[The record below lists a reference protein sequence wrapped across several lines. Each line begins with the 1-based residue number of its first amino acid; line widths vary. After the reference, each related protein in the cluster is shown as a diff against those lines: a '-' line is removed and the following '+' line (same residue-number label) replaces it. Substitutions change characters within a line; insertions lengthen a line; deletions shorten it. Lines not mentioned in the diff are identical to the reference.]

1 MASSTSTSRSFVQK
15 LPKSSANDIRRQTAA
30 GLKSAE
36 GSLLNPSV
44 GRSYNSQFSHPGH
57 HAPLTSTSS
66 FGGEEY
72 LVEPLDYE
80 DYVVSQRPSLGDKD
94 PLSHLMEFPSDDIEV
109 SILPRK
115 IRTMG
120 HVVPEEPLEKLDPL
134 VQNAVNC
141 YTSDWVVTK
150 RRYQHHS
157 SSVQVQNYYE
167 DVTTT
172 YHNTLKQEFEVD
184 ETSDLL
190 TPDEETDRNQKNQ
203 RRSWYNRSFTTNSR
217 YQSQMSLQTPLLNLS
232 RRDSVAS
239 LNDLDKFSEMSQTS
253 LRRRY
258 SCIDR
263 NYKRISGSTL
273 TLEHTD
279 INVIIDDVDG
289 DKTPTNECVP
299 SRLDPAILMNAL
311 NKVSDF
317 SIIRTDQ
324 DSGGETPTRQS
335 WASFDLGA
343 QVPDAT
349 IPGVFTPH
357 RRDNKSSGF
366 ETNVPK
372 GHRNKELFSLY
383 PPQYDEELIERRL
396 PAEVPSENIKH
407 RILVQ
412 CNKLELNVKF
422 EPFFASMAL
431 YDAKEKKKVSENFY
445 FDMNNEDMRSMMVG
459 HINKIDYTTQARSCV
474 FGVSSN
480 TSDLFLVVKLE
491 KVLQGDINEAAEPY
505 IKEQVVQKVKLN
517 AAEACFKLGKY
528 RMPFAWTA
536 IWVPNIIKGKDFD
549 KCNDSGGS
557 DIECTSGSN
566 SLERKASA
574 SFDQFRRGR
583 DTSSSLERQAATNV
597 SKRSSWSSSSAFGL
611 NALNSVE
618 ESPSNSLD
626 NFPPVTLTVSSFLKQ
641 EGDKLKD
648 EDLYK
653 LLQDLKRPSPALK
666 RIKCIRGTLKLD
678 ISVAPEQTKYCLT
691 PELAKIIPFYDTKTR
706 PTKEIL
712 EFPAR
717 DVLQPNYQFRNLIY
731 ICPKDL
737 NFTNRSGERARN
749 IAIKIQFKAGEDESS
764 SLHNIFGKSSGP
776 EFVHEA
782 YTAVTYHNK
791 YPDFYEEVKVKLPSN
806 LRDYHHIFFTFYHIS
821 CQGQRKEQE
830 SVDTPVGYSWIP
842 IYKNGSLQTG
852 LFELP
857 VMIDHPPPRYSFIS
871 TDAAPPGTKW
881 VDNKKLIFTIE
892 VNACTTVHPVD
903 QYLDPFC
910 ALTASLQ
917 LGTSDVPNNMKSN
930 HCEEDL
936 KYILNTLSASRLTP
950 LVQFLPLVLDKL
962 LLLMV
967 KPSESSFDVGQAAF
981 NSIASVVQ
989 KISSAV
995 ELQSENDRHGRNNL
1009 LTSYVHYQ
1017 AHLPH
1022 PNLKPC
1028 KVTGR
1033 QKKPFMPPPG
1043 DMSLMADD
1051 EVGKIIGQSIGVPS
1065 IRNNNEVISSSPLN
1079 VKLVH
1084 EQIALQ
1090 LSIASGKHREL
1101 ALNCSWFFLELM
1113 IKAMIEHL
1121 ATTSRLGSHR
1131 KNRFSDQFNDDVT
1144 NLVSSIT
1151 SEIISRV
1158 QSNINLVEKINSCLA
1173 FFLHDLLSVMDRGFV
1188 FSLIKMYIKDTTHNR
1203 NSHNTSESINIWNLQ
1218 LDFIRIVCSHE
1229 HFVTLNIPTRDPLL
1243 LPSRSVSPSPSV
1255 RSNDSQNSF
1264 VTFLS
1269 SSSKE
1274 NTHWSDLT
1282 FEFKRQHFL
1291 VGLVLTQLSQALDQ
1305 MSSEIHYRAVNTI
1318 RNLLSSHDLDSRYQE
1333 PEYRSRVA
1341 SLYLPLVS
1349 IIIDNCHKLYAWVE
1363 NGDSRIVGNGYGQN
1377 LNLNLI
1383 LNVISSNL
1391 SHSKGPVPM
1400 VLKEETTR
1408 HLLICFLWVIKNI
1421 EGNTLKQWWSEL
1433 SSPKLQIL
1441 LELLR
1446 ITISCF
1452 QYKGKKIIRKNASLG
1467 FRKSSDNVKSRLED
1481 FIMGQGSA
1489 RQDMI
1494 QRARR
1499 GDNRLPPSPNPDGN
1513 RRWHKSSFIKNSLQ
1527 PSDSLPGNAS
1537 PSAMSSSYYGGMN
1550 QCHINAYLADP
1561 EIHSHIEGNLSTET
1575 NNLVLDAL
1583 EVIVQ
1588 VVAQMDQSQGL
1599 LANVLKVLLHALG
1612 SNQST
1617 SLLQR
1622 LFSVQRS
1629 FVFKFPSL
1637 LFDEASEH
1645 CADLC
1650 LRLLK
1655 HCSSSIGSVRSQS
1668 SASLYILM
1676 RQNFEIG
1683 NYFARIK
1690 MQVTMSLSQLVG
1702 TSSNFNEDFL
1712 RRSLKTILV
1721 YAEEDEEFSDTAFR
1735 KQVQGLVSNLHMI
1748 LSDTVKMKEYQDDPE
1763 MLLDLM
1769 YRIAKG
1775 YQNSPDLR
1783 LTWLE
1788 SMAKKHEEQ
1797 NHFAEAGMCKIH
1809 CCALVSEYLHLLED
1823 RKYMPTG
1830 AVTYS
1835 KITPNA
1841 LEESAAS
1848 DDLVSP
1854 DEEGICTGSKFTES
1868 GLMTMLDEAA
1878 KYLGQ
1883 AGMYETVH
1891 GIYKVGIPIAEHNR
1905 NFKKMSEI
1913 YQDLHE
1919 AFKNIDR
1926 LQGRRIFATYF
1937 RVGFYGARLFGDLD
1951 KAEFVY
1957 KEKALAKLPEIAQ
1970 RLEKFYGD
1978 KFGYDNLIII
1988 KDSKNV
1994 ETNDLI
2000 PEKAYIQIT
2009 YVEPFFDNYELRD
2022 RVTVFEKNF
2031 NLSRFV
2037 FATPFTPDGS
2047 PHGELHEQ
2055 YKRKTILTVEN
2066 HFPYVKTRI
2075 RVRERKQFVLTP
2087 IEVAIED
2094 IRKKTQEL
2102 EVAVNQDPADPKI
2115 LQMVLQGCIGTTV
2128 NQGPMEVAN
2137 VFLKDLFEMNIVIH
2151 PTEFQNKLRLCFK
2164 DFSKKCR
2171 DALERNKKLIT
2182 HDQKEYQ
2189 KELQKNYATFERHLA
2204 PLFRDNGSMPQL
2216 PESNDVIETKVT
2228 SPMI

>member
-190 TPDEETDRNQKNQ
+190 TPDEETD
-203 RRSWYNRSFTTNSR
+203 
-217 YQSQMSLQTPLLNLS
+217 
-232 RRDSVAS
+232 
-239 LNDLDKFSEMSQTS
+239 
-253 LRRRY
+253 
-258 SCIDR
+258 
-263 NYKRISGSTL
+263 
-273 TLEHTD
+273 
-279 INVIIDDVDG
+279 
-289 DKTPTNECVP
+289 
-299 SRLDPAILMNAL
+299 
-311 NKVSDF
+311 
-317 SIIRTDQ
+317 DQ

>member
-36 GSLLNPSV
+36 GISSEPV
-44 GRSYNSQFSHPGH
+44 CC
-57 HAPLTSTSS
+57 TSS

-190 TPDEETDRNQKNQ
+190 TPDEETD
-203 RRSWYNRSFTTNSR
+203 
-217 YQSQMSLQTPLLNLS
+217 
-232 RRDSVAS
+232 
-239 LNDLDKFSEMSQTS
+239 
-253 LRRRY
+253 
-258 SCIDR
+258 
-263 NYKRISGSTL
+263 
-273 TLEHTD
+273 
-279 INVIIDDVDG
+279 
-289 DKTPTNECVP
+289 
-299 SRLDPAILMNAL
+299 
-311 NKVSDF
+311 
-317 SIIRTDQ
+317 DQ

-431 YDAKEKKKVSENFY
+431 YDAKEKKK
-445 FDMNNEDMRSMMVG
+445 
-459 HINKIDYTTQARSCV
+459 
-474 FGVSSN
+474 
-480 TSDLFLVVKLE
+480 
-491 KVLQGDINEAAEPY
+491 GDINEAAEPY

-666 RIKCIRGTLKLD
+666 RIKCIR
-678 ISVAPEQTKYCLT
+678 
-691 PELAKIIPFYDTKTR
+691 DTKTR

-717 DVLQPNYQFRNLIY
+717 DVLQPNYQFRNLMY

-910 ALTASLQ
+910 ALTAALQ

-1022 PNLKPC
+1022 PNLKPY
-1028 KVTGR
+1028 
-1033 QKKPFMPPPG
+1033 
-1043 DMSLMADD
+1043 MSLMADD

-1090 LSIASGKHREL
+1090 LT
-1101 ALNCSWFFLELM
+1101 
-1113 IKAMIEHL
+1113 MIEHL

-1218 LDFIRIVCSHE
+1218 LDFIRIVYLSLH
-1229 HFVTLNIPTRDPLL
+1229 H
-1243 LPSRSVSPSPSV
+1243 PSV

-1363 NGDSRIVGNGYGQN
+1363 NGDSRIVGNAIFP
-1377 LNLNLI
+1377 I
-1383 LNVISSNL
+1383 LRGL
-1391 SHSKGPVPM
+1391 CQWCSK
-1400 VLKEETTR
+1400 KETTR

-1561 EIHSHIEGNLSTET
+1561 EIHSHIE
-1575 NNLVLDAL
+1575 

-1655 HCSSSIGSVRSQS
+1655 T
-1668 SASLYILM
+1668 L
-1676 RQNFEIG
+1676 QNFEIG

-1721 YAEEDEEFSDTAFR
+1721 YAEEDEEFSDTAFSET
-1735 KQVQGLVSNLHMI
+1735 K
-1748 LSDTVKMKEYQDDPE
+1748 YQDDPE